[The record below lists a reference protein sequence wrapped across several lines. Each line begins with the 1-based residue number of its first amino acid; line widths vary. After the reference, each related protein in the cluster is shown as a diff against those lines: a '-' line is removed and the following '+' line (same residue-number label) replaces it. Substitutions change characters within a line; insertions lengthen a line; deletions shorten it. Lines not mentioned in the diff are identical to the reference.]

1 MSLLSPTSNDVSQRR
16 IDEEGSHQIHSS
28 QGKESIAT
36 EKRLHFYFSS
46 RTKKTVSNVRAFQLL
61 PLLHSFLLTPVNF
74 SLFACVVQGVDPVG
88 VCHTHIDKYTSVCM
102 HIAHTHV
109 HVYVY
114 ILVYIH
120 P

>member
-1 MSLLSPTSNDVSQRR
+1 MKKDLTRYILHRGRSRSQLKKVY
-16 IDEEGSHQIHSS
+16 IFTFLPE
-28 QGKESIAT
+28 
-36 EKRLHFYFSS
+36 L
-46 RTKKTVSNVRAFQLL
+46 KKTVSNVRAFQLL